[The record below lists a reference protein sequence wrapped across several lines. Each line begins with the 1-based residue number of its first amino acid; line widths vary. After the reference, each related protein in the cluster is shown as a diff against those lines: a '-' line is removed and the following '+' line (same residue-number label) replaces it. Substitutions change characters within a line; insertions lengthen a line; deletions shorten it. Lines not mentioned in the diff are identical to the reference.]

1 MVKNSFTP
9 IIPQE
14 ENKGSQVFSFIN
26 KLKRI
31 IRNSSVS
38 KKFYYSVIVRT
49 CFQKDNYD
57 SLIRFFLLCSYSDL
71 YIYNYNNL
79 NNEYRHKLP
88 VYPKI
93 FALMIGYPILIKA
106 FLVLRLEIHEKKK
119 QNKKKKKIHEKDK
132 RYNFLIKDFK
142 KEFSIAQSAYD
153 NRNLEYQHNLKPE
166 EPAEPEEPE
175 EPVDPKDVFAPF
187 GHLWTMCENCET
199 SIYKQYPQC

>member
-57 SLIRFFLLCSYSDL
+57 SLICFFLLCSYSDFYNSIPRFVIRREASCSYVIQRTQSTKSTNVRSKPAYGRL
-71 YIYNYNNL
+71 IRQSRAIYLMSSFTRISNL
-79 NNEYRHKLP
+79 RW
-88 VYPKI
+88 
-93 FALMIGYPILIKA
+93 G
-106 FLVLRLEIHEKKK
+106 
-119 QNKKKKKIHEKDK
+119 
-132 RYNFLIKDFK
+132 
-142 KEFSIAQSAYD
+142 
-153 NRNLEYQHNLKPE
+153 
-166 EPAEPEEPE
+166 
-175 EPVDPKDVFAPF
+175 
-187 GHLWTMCENCET
+187 T
-199 SIYKQYPQC
+199 

>member
-57 SLIRFFLLCSYSDL
+57 SLIRFFLLCSSSYF
-71 YIYNYNNL
+71 YNS
-79 NNEYRHKLP
+79 
-88 VYPKI
+88 
-93 FALMIGYPILIKA
+93 IL
-106 FLVLRLEIHEKKK
+106 
-119 QNKKKKKIHEKDK
+119 D
-132 RYNFLIKDFK
+132 
-142 KEFSIAQSAYD
+142 SILGQ
-153 NRNLEYQHNLKPE
+153 P
-166 EPAEPEEPE
+166 
-175 EPVDPKDVFAPF
+175 PF
-187 GHLWTMCENCET
+187 VIRREA
-199 SIYKQYPQC
+199 S